1 MLFIDGTWL
10 YSNNPRLSEAY
21 GQPDFRVDF
30 GKLPAVLAEE
40 VSRQMA
46 GVQVDVVRTHL
57 FGSIAHN
64 YDPRDEDA
72 VQRRREFFEMLR
84 DDYHYEVKVFP
95 INFVGRRLRRADR
108 EAADPFEPREK
119 CVDIAL
125 ATAIL
130 YYAAIP
136 HTYDIAVV
144 VLGDQD
150 FKPVLQHV
158 RRLGKRVAIAS
169 INGSCAP
176 EYHDRVPIE
185 DEPVKDFDVVW
196 LDSLLHRLELKY
208 ERHLLICESPI
219 HKGRRE
225 VWTTF
230 HPRKGQ
236 KFFCD
241 VCRREYSAQ
250 REVTPQAE
258 PSLEMFA
265 EVPHGG
271 PALSGII
278 KRKIA
283 DRGFGFIECEDGQSY
298 FFHLSDLVGG
308 FYFDEVMEG
317 MSVSFEVKRQPSEDK
332 AGAAQ
337 SVRRRVPVVP
347 GLPNLDDDYLSEDM
361 PVADRSLVG
370 DVGSTILPLL
380 GQSPTFEPSENGDHT
395 MQQERMQQERMQ
407 QEEDDQIG

>member
-95 INFVGRRLRRADR
+95 INFLGRRLRRADR
-108 EAADPFEPREK
+108 EPGDPFEPREK

-136 HTYDIAVV
+136 HTFDIAVV

-185 DEPVKDFDVVW
+185 DEPVKDFDIVW

-230 HPRKGQ
+230 HPRRGQ

-241 VCRREYSAQ
+241 ACRREYAAQ
-250 REVTPQAE
+250 RDVPPQVE
-258 PSLEMFA
+258 PSP
-265 EVPHGG
+265 EVFVEIPHVA
-271 PALSGII
+271 PALNGII

-283 DRGFGFIECEDGQSY
+283 DRGFGFIETEDGQSY

-317 MSVSFEVKRQPSEDK
+317 MSVSFEVKRQPTDEK

-337 SVRRRVPVVP
+337 GVRRRVPVVP
-347 GLPNLDDDYLSEDM
+347 GLPNMDEDYLAEQM
-361 PVADRSLVG
+361 PEADRPLVG
-370 DVGSTILPLL
+370 EVGTPILPLL
-380 GQSPTFEPSENGDHT
+380 GQAPTIFPPSEDGDHA
-395 MQQERMQQERMQ
+395 MLP
-407 QEEDDQIG
+407 EEDEEIG

>member
-1 MLFIDGTWL
+1 MALKLMLFIDGTWL
-10 YSNNPRLSEAY
+10 YSNNTRLSEAY

-57 FGSIAHN
+57 FGSIAN
-64 YDPRDEDA
+64 NCDPRDEEA

-95 INFVGRRLRRADR
+95 INFLGRRLRRADR
-108 EAADPFEPREK
+108 EPSDPFEPREK

-125 ATAIL
+125 ATSIL

-176 EYHDRVPIE
+176 EYHERVPIE
-185 DEPVKDFDVVW
+185 DEPVKDFDMVW

-230 HPRKGQ
+230 HPRRGQ

-241 VCRREYSAQ
+241 ACRREYASQ
-250 REVTPQAE
+250 RETTPQVEE
-258 PSLEMFA
+258 PLEAFADNGRAADSLN
-265 EVPHGG
+265 
-271 PALSGII
+271 GII

-283 DRGFGFIECEDGQSY
+283 DRGFGFIETEDGQSY
-298 FFHLSDLVGG
+298 FFHLSDLIGG

-317 MSVSFEVKRQPSEDK
+317 MAVSFEVKRQPTEEK

-337 SVRRRVPVVP
+337 GVHRRVPIVP
-347 GLPNLDDDYLSEDM
+347 GLPDVDEDYLSEPTLPSERPLM
-361 PVADRSLVG
+361 GEAGTTL
-370 DVGSTILPLL
+370 LPLL
-380 GQSPTFEPSENGDHT
+380 GQVPAIFPPSEDGDQP
-395 MQQERMQQERMQ
+395 MPL
-407 QEEDDQIG
+407 EEDEQPG